1 MPKTSQRAASFIRG
15 AFISAL
21 IFAGVSTQARASEIP
36 VDKIVDAIYIIE
48 GGAKAKKPFG
58 ILSVPCNSYAA
69 CRKICANTVRNN
81 YKRWERAGRPG
92 DYLEFL
98 AARYCPVGAEND
110 NGTNK
115 FWLTNLRRILK

>member
-1 MPKTSQRAASFIRG
+1 MRSIILWF
-15 AFISAL
+15 L
-21 IFAGVSTQARASEIP
+21 IFAGVFIPAPAVASEISAP
-36 VDKIVDAIYIIE
+36 EVNRIVDAIYIIE

>member
-1 MPKTSQRAASFIRG
+1 MRSIILWF
-15 AFISAL
+15 L
-21 IFAGVSTQARASEIP
+21 IFAVVNSPAWANEIP
-36 VDKIVDAIYIIE
+36 VDKIVDAIYRVE
-48 GGAKAKKPFG
+48 GGARARKPFG
-58 ILSVPCNSYAA
+58 VLSVPCDGYND
-69 CRKICANTVRNN
+69 CRRICENTVRNN
-81 YKRWERAGRPG
+81 FRRWEKAGRPG

>member
-1 MPKTSQRAASFIRG
+1 MRSIILWF
-15 AFISAL
+15 L
-21 IFAGVSTQARASEIP
+21 IFAGVFIPAPAVASEISAP
-36 VDKIVDAIYIIE
+36 EVNRIVDAIYIIE

-92 DYLEFL
+92 DYLKFL
-98 AARYCPVGAEND
+98 ADRYCPVGAEND